1 MGRGRGGIKKARKNM
16 DGRQVVWGLGK
27 GEERA
32 GESRRLKETQAS
44 RTALRD
50 EDRGPQWVI
59 PSRRGSRLA
68 VTGRKK
74 RRSTFEGGERGV
86 SLTPGNAKSLLPTPS
101 SRISSQH
108 PKMARESLEG
118 LSEGGTR

>member
-74 RRSTFEGGERGV
+74 RRSTFEGGERG
-86 SLTPGNAKSLLPTPS
+86 SALLLATQSPSSPLLPPE
-101 SRISSQH
+101 SRASTRKW
-108 PKMARESLEG
+108 PESL
-118 LSEGGTR
+118 